1 MTNMV
6 CFNYSWNKEIIC
18 QFYATLYFDA
28 DGQQLLWMIDG
39 QWCAITVHEFTQM
52 LGLEHQLTMEPGARI
67 HSFNVLKLNEMQ
79 FMYALGV
86 VACPP
91 KI

>member
-1 MTNMV
+1 MT
-6 CFNYSWNKEIIC
+6 
-18 QFYATLYFDA
+18 
-28 DGQQLLWMIDG
+28 DGHR
-39 QWCAITVHEFTQM
+39 CVITVREFAWM

-79 FMYALGV
+79 FTYAPGV
-86 VACPP
+86 VARPP